1 MRNVNTASM
10 LDNDLYKFSMS
21 YAYMKLFPEAEGTF
35 EFCDRNKTVYT
46 SEFVQALSL
55 ELHKLAERMLLS
67 TERSWCVKHIQYIPE
82 WYWEWLE
89 SFYFNPSL
97 IKASLTKEGI
107 LNITVTDKL
116 YKVTLYEVPI
126 LYTVAELCY
135 KFSGIELSHEQFK
148 EIINKTENKCKIADE
163 AGMFFSEFG
172 TRRRFSYEVQD
183 IVVKICKSCSRC
195 VGTSNVHFAMKY
207 DMKPIGT
214 VAHEWVMFH
223 GAMYGY
229 NEANYMAYKNWV
241 KVYDGNLGIALT
253 DTYTSDVFFK
263 NFSLQHAKLFDGIR
277 QDSGDEKEFVEKAL
291 VKYNELGINPLTKT
305 IVFSNALDFPK
316 AATIAEYCKGK
327 IKASFGIGTNL
338 TNDIDGIKP
347 QNIVMKLMQ
356 CRMNNKQSWMHC
368 VKISDDKGKVM
379 GNPDEIKTAFY
390 KLGL

>member
-1 MRNVNTASM
+1 MVAINPASM

-35 EFCDRNKTVYT
+35 VFCDRGKTEYT
-46 SEFVQALSL
+46 AKFVTALQQ
-55 ELHKLAERMLLS
+55 ELHKLAERMLS
-67 TERSWCVKHIQYIPE
+67 NTERQWCVQNIPYIPE

-89 SFYFNPSL
+89 SFYFNPNL
-97 IKASLTKEGI
+97 IKLSLEKDGELKI
-107 LNITVTDKL
+107 EVTDKL

-126 LYTVAELCY
+126 LYTVAETYY
-135 KFSGIELSHEQFK
+135 KIYGKSLTVDQYQ
-148 EIINKTENKCKIADE
+148 EICRKTEEKCKIAEE
-163 AGMFFSEFG
+163 AGFKFSEFG
-172 TRRRFSYEVQD
+172 TRRRYSYEVQD
-183 IVVKICKSCSRC
+183 AVVAVCKNSTSC
-195 VGTSNVHFAMKY
+195 VGTSNVHLAMKY

-253 DTYTSDVFFK
+253 DTYTSKVFFK

-277 QDSGDEKEFVEKAL
+277 QDSGDEKDFVDRAL
-291 VKYNELGINPLTKT
+291 VRYDELGINPLTKT

-316 AATIAEYCKGK
+316 AAQIAEYCKGK

-338 TNDIDGIKP
+338 TNDIEGVQP
-347 QNIVMKLMQ
+347 RNIVMKLMH
-356 CRMNNKQSWMHC
+356 CRMNPRQEWVNC
-368 VKISDDKGKVM
+368 VKISDDIGKVM
-379 GNPDEIKTAFY
+379 GADEEVKTAIY